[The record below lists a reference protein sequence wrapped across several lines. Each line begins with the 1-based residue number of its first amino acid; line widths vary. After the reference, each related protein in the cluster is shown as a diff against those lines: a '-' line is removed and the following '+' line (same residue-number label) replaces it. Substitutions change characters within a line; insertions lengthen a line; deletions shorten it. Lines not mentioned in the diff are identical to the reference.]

1 MRSRSG
7 KKRVRTN
14 TRAPGVRSRAIAA
27 GPIHSRGPGPRPT
40 IETRIC
46 DYSTR
51 RARPEPGRGYPRGV
65 STSLRIKEMVV
76 TPLACPDPPLL
87 NHHGVHEPFFLRAVV
102 RLRTE
107 DGLEGIGEGPGGGLY
122 VQQLRA
128 SARHVVGADAYHLE
142 ALRVLIRDPH
152 VFSTVEVAL
161 LDLIGKAT
169 NRSVTDLLGGPAR
182 RQVPFAAYLFFKEAG
197 DDEWGQALTPEELVR
212 QAERFA
218 DLCGMRVFKVK
229 GGVLEPDEEVAVVK
243 LLRKRFGPKAG
254 LRIDPNAAWSVETSI
269 RVAEKLRSDDL
280 EYLEDPTSGIE
291 GMSQV
296 ALHTPIPLS
305 TNMCVT
311 AFDHI
316 PTAFRA
322 RAVQVVLGD
331 HHGWGGLTA
340 FRHLGVMCKTLGWGL
355 SQHSNSH
362 LGISFAA
369 MIHAGA
375 AIPNLLYASDTHYP
389 WNAASDV
396 VCETSQFA
404 FKDGCV
410 QLWDAPGLGIS
421 IDEDRLAAAAEAYTK
436 RGSA

>member
-1 MRSRSG
+1 
-7 KKRVRTN
+7 
-14 TRAPGVRSRAIAA
+14 
-27 GPIHSRGPGPRPT
+27 
-40 IETRIC
+40 
-46 DYSTR
+46 
-51 RARPEPGRGYPRGV
+51 V
-65 STSLRIKEMVV
+65 STSLRIREMLV
-76 TPLACPDPPLL
+76 TPVACPDPPLL
-87 NHHGVHEPFFLRAVV
+87 NHHGVHESAFLRAIV

-107 DGLEGIGEGPGGGLY
+107 DGLEGLGEGPGGGLY
-122 VQQLRA
+122 VQQLRSA
-128 SARHVVGADAYHLE
+128 ARHVIGADAFHLE
-142 ALRVLIRDPH
+142 ALRVLVGDAR
-152 VFSTVEVAL
+152 VFSTIEVAL

-169 NRSVTDLLGGPAR
+169 GRSVTDLLGGPAR
-182 RQVPFAAYLFFKEAG
+182 RRVPFSAYLFYKEAG
-197 DDEWGQALTPEELVR
+197 EDEWGRAVTPEELVR
-212 QAERFA
+212 QAERFSERF
-218 DLCGMRVFKVK
+218 GMTVFKVK
-229 GGVLEPDEEVAVVK
+229 GGVLEPDAEIATVK
-243 LLRKRFGPKAG
+243 LLRERFGPKAK

-269 RVAEKLRSDDL
+269 RVAEHLRQTDL
-280 EYLEDPTSGIE
+280 EYLEDPTDGIE

-316 PTAFRA
+316 PLAFRA

-340 FRHLGVMCKTLGWGL
+340 FRHLGVMCKSLGWGL

-375 AIPNLLYASDTHYP
+375 AIPNLIYASDTHYP

-396 VCETSQFA
+396 VRETSQFA

-410 QLWDAPGLGIS
+410 ELWDAPGLGVS
-421 IDEDRLAAAAEAYTK
+421 IDEDRLAAAAEAYTQ
-436 RGSA
+436 RGSALARDDVGAMRARNPEWLPHMPKW